1 MTDTRDEPDVI
12 YLPPRCHD
20 TGEGREWCVDDV
32 WGPCEDCGAEPVKY
46 VRADAIAAERAARER
61 AEALLAE
68 ADWRVIWES
77 FGLRRDFQEDVEAV
91 LGKGGE
97 DG

>member
-12 YLPPRCHD
+12 YLSPRCHD

-61 AEALLAE
+61 AEAEAQQWRERAATAE
-68 ADWRVIWES
+68 SHLDKWR
-77 FGLRRDFQEDVEAV
+77 
-91 LGKGGE
+91 
-97 DG
+97 